1 MTVGQRISQARH
13 ERGLSIEDLAR
24 TTKLRV
30 TQIKQIEADELVG
43 VDAEVFVRARIR
55 ALATAVGLDPI
66 ELTELYEKQLGIA
79 NAQVLK
85 SDLSVADNLNIFDYD
100 NKKAALPPRRSYTLP
115 LIITGVLLL
124 IAAAWISQSLFVSD
138 GAGNAPL
145 PSASAS
151 QEPTANPEPGESE
164 SPQVAPTNADPSIVS
179 MRLTAIESSWVQVK
193 ASNGDVLLESTLR
206 PGDSIPFA
214 DDSELSIRV
223 GNAGGIQLEV
233 NGVDLGTLGL
243 SGEVLDRVFGLGD
256 PRALS

>member
-1 MTVGQRISQARH
+1 
-13 ERGLSIEDLAR
+13 
-24 TTKLRV
+24 
-30 TQIKQIEADELVG
+30 
-43 VDAEVFVRARIR
+43 
-55 ALATAVGLDPI
+55 
-66 ELTELYEKQLGIA
+66 
-79 NAQVLK
+79 
-85 SDLSVADNLNIFDYD
+85 
-100 NKKAALPPRRSYTLP
+100 
-115 LIITGVLLL
+115 
-124 IAAAWISQSLFVSD
+124 
-138 GAGNAPL
+138 L

-151 QEPTANPEPGESE
+151 QEPTANPKPSETE

-223 GNAGGIQLEV
+223 GNAGGIELEV

-243 SGEVLDRVFGLGD
+243 TGEVLDRVFGLGD

>member
-24 TTKLRV
+24 TTKLRM
-30 TQIKQIEADELVG
+30 TQIRQIEADELVG
-43 VDAEVFVRARIR
+43 IDAEVYVRARIR
-55 ALATAVGLDPI
+55 ALAAEVGLDPVEI
-66 ELTELYEKQLGIA
+66 IKVYENQMGIT
-79 NAQVLK
+79 NVEVSR
-85 SDLSVADNLNIFDYD
+85 SDLSVADHLNIFEHD
-100 NKKAALPPRRSYTLP
+100 KKKDALPPRRSYTLP
-115 LIITGVLLL
+115 LIITGVVLL
-124 IAAAWISQSLFVSD
+124 IAAAWVSQSLFVSD

-151 QEPTANPEPGESE
+151 QEPTANPEPSETES
-164 SPQVAPTNADPSIVS
+164 SQVAPTNADPSIVS

-214 DDSELSIRV
+214 DDSELAIRV
-223 GNAGGIQLEV
+223 GNAGGIELEV

-243 SGEVLDRVFGLGD
+243 TGEVLDRVFGLGD